1 MSSNQRLIS
10 RLRTRFAGEQLVAER
25 VPADSLLDIK
35 TSSMTMHIRT
45 FAFQRPKGIA
55 RESHHIR
62 SERSHFR
69 DSHVSPAATQQVF
82 SKTTPL
88 ARHARTTSAENPIGS
103 IPEIRTTSSL
113 RMWSPKSSV
122 LPLPDDFGL
131 SSIVNDAHSVAVGAI
146 VAMLVRKARVFRLI

>member
-25 VPADSLLDIK
+25 VPADSQLVIK

-62 SERSHFR
+62 SESFTFPRFSR
-69 DSHVSPAATQQVF
+69 LSCRNSAGF